1 MSDADRLNKKV
12 SASMKKKRLPDAI
25 ALLKDE
31 HTMVEQN
38 WRLSWN
44 LGWCNFSLDRFL
56 LAQRV
61 FARALQLSAGN
72 SICSWG
78 LGLAYLKRKDFTKAE
93 QHLVESLRIKDFY
106 PARIALALAYLSQG
120 KVAEAENT
128 HLAGIE
134 RRHESRR
141 YESDAA
147 FLEDV
152 GREKEVEQ
160 MNLKAES
167 LLEREQSRPKKRRR
181 RSGVTPAD
189 SSSLTFCHFPTHL
202 YCLGWCPTLAQ
213 GTRKDGH
220 PDRVSFH

>member
-1 MSDADRLNKKV
+1 MSEVSDADRLNKKV
-12 SASMKKKRLPDAI
+12 SALMKKERLLDAI
-25 ALLKDE
+25 VLLKSE
-31 HTMVEQN
+31 HAMVVQN

-44 LGWCNFSLDRFL
+44 LGWCYFSLNRFL

-78 LGLAYLKRKDFTKAE
+78 LGLAYLKRKDFRKAE
-93 QHLVESLRIKDFY
+93 RHLVESLRIKDFY

-128 HLAGIE
+128 RLAGIE

-141 YESDAA
+141 YESYAA

-152 GREKEVEQ
+152 GREKEAEQ
-160 MNLKAES
+160 MILEAKS
-167 LLEREQSRPKKRRR
+167 LLEHEQSRHKKAR
-181 RSGVTPAD
+181 RSST
-189 SSSLTFCHFPTHL
+189 SQRL
-202 YCLGWCPTLAQ
+202 
-213 GTRKDGH
+213 K
-220 PDRVSFH
+220 